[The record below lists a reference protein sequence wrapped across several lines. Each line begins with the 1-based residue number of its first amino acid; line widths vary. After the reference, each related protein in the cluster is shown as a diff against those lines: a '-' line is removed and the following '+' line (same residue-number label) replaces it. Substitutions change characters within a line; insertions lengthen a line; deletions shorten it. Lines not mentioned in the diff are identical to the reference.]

1 MPRGQY
7 TRVAVTGV
15 ALASFVVACVLPL
28 GYLVATSLSG
38 ANLAAIVLD
47 SRQRGLLYNT
57 AALGAATALLSTLI
71 GLPLGIGLARVPMR
85 WKGALRLLATI
96 PMVLPPYVVGLAWV
110 YLGSRGSLLVA
121 VAILSL
127 VWYPLSMLA
136 TEVAVRRIDRRL
148 EEAGLVVATPERVL
162 RHITLPLALPS
173 ILATALVIFVLAVSE
188 FGVPGLLGVRVY
200 ATEVFTAFAALY
212 DFDRAILLT
221 MPLLLLCIA
230 AATAAAVMFGDRL
243 VATRRSG
250 MRLQCAL
257 DSWRQAAEA
266 GFVLVIS
273 TSLVLPTTVLAGQAL
288 QASWSETFAGS
299 GQAIVNSLV
308 YAGIAATIIVTVA
321 CCLGHLL
328 ARVGQGRRLVGQ
340 AVLVA
345 LFAVPSTLLG
355 VGLIAL
361 WNRSG
366 VLGTVY
372 GTDVMLVLGY
382 VARFLPIAVL
392 SLAATARAVPESHE
406 EAASVG
412 GAGWLRMMSAIVLP
426 QMKLGIAVMWVITFV
441 LAFGELGSSI
451 LVAPPGETTLPIRI
465 YTLIA
470 NAPPSQVAALAL
482 LQSAVIV
489 VPIVSLGVVTGLRE
503 PR

>member
-1 MPRGQY
+1 M
-7 TRVAVTGV
+7 
-15 ALASFVVACVLPL
+15 
-28 GYLVATSLSG
+28 
-38 ANLAAIVLD
+38 
-47 SRQRGLLYNT
+47 YNT

-406 EAASVG
+406 EAA
-412 GAGWLRMMSAIVLP
+412 
-426 QMKLGIAVMWVITFV
+426 
-441 LAFGELGSSI
+441 
-451 LVAPPGETTLPIRI
+451 
-465 YTLIA
+465 
-470 NAPPSQVAALAL
+470 
-482 LQSAVIV
+482 
-489 VPIVSLGVVTGLRE
+489 
-503 PR
+503 